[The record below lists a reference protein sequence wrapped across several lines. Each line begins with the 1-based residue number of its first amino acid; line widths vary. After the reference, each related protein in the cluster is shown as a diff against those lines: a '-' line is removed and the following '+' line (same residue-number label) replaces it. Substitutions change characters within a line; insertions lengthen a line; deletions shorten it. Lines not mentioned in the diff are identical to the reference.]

1 MIEQASMTDL
11 SISPLE
17 RAMNDLAEAQ
27 AEMER
32 CRLRIEKLQFVV
44 DYLTGNEPQV
54 TSRPGSPATS
64 DATASN
70 SVRLLSKDS
79 PLFGKSLAEAA
90 IYALGQI
97 GTPSSDVEIA
107 ACLSDLGWSFV
118 GNKSAAISI
127 YWALRENSLK
137 HKDVLSEPGSKWRL
151 SSWGEDSER
160 AAKSRLSLKVAR
172 ANGVVLGPRP
182 KITPEME
189 SRLKELL
196 DQGTPV
202 AIAARELNIS
212 APTVYRFMKRVTEPT
227 PDLTDV
233 ARSTLTE
240 QDQAPKDSD
249 E

>member
-1 MIEQASMTDL
+1 MHGL
-11 SISPLE
+11 SDSPLE
-17 RAMNDLAEAQ
+17 RAMKDLVEAQ
-27 AEMER
+27 AEMDR

-44 DYLTGNEPQV
+44 DYLTGSESHEL
-54 TSRPGSPATS
+54 SRVGNLATP
-64 DATASN
+64 DATVSH
-70 SVRLLSKDS
+70 STRLLSKDS

-118 GNKSAAISI
+118 GNKSAATSI
-127 YWALRENSLK
+127 YWALRENALK

-151 SSWGEDSER
+151 SAWGQDSER

-189 SRLKELL
+189 VRLKKLL

-202 AIAARELNIS
+202 AVTARELKIS
-212 APTVYRFMKRVTEPT
+212 VPTIYRFMKRVTEPV

-233 ARSTLTE
+233 ARATLTE
-240 QDQAPKDSD
+240 QDDTPVDAGN
-249 E
+249 